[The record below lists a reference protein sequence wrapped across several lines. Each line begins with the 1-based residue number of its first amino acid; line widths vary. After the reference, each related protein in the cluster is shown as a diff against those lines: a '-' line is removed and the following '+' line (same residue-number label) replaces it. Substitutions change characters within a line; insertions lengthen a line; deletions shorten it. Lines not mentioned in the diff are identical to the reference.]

1 MVNMNVRELDKCSW
15 ENIDSRQTEKFM
27 KCCDKYGMK
36 GIYDELSAICK
47 SISAVLNLPY
57 AEVFKIIKEKNGL
70 FYCTLYKFQHN
81 FMLYGDVSELTVPL
95 SYLTL
100 PTINQ
105 RSGVEECLK
114 AFYSLSEVEKGDV
127 IKVLQSYIAS

>member
-114 AFYSLSEVEKGDV
+114 AFYSLPEVEKRDV